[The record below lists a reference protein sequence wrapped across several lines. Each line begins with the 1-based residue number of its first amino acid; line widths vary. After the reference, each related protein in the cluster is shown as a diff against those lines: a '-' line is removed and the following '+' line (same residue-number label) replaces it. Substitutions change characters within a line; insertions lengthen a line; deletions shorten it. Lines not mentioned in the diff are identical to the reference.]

1 MLSVTNLEQKA
12 TISEPGGFSLNQSG
26 ARLKQQIETLPVKNM
41 EQNATFSEPG
51 GFSMNQSGTRLKYY

>member
-26 ARLKQQIETLPVKNM
+26 ARLKHQIEELSVTNLEESNY
-41 EQNATFSEPG
+41 Q
-51 GFSMNQSGTRLKYY
+51 